1 MFYSICSV
9 CACTS
14 LIIVKLDPEITIFNC
29 LSSQENLQDFGSL
42 FHRLSL
48 EPNKSVLIH
57 LSPSRRPKLAKW
69 MALSLNYQ
77 KSSGKLVIKTLYKCI
92 WTRPPRNPPLKMVG
106 PSHLKAPHS
115 FHVFSMK
122 SPSSTFQQSMK
133 LKTLIHTLIF
143 SHLCRIARALAR
155 AKSILID
162 VLKENHLMH
171 MKKKKQKK
179 IFGSIRLHYNWCSS
193 HVMPVSTP
201 VLDGF
206 STSQLYYDSTWNS
219 IIPPECEDMAE
230 RQLSGYLHWLEEKKV
245 HDNSTVQPDMNEID
259 KLADMFI
266 ANCHEKFRLEKQESY
281 RRFQEMLARS
291 M

>member
-1 MFYSICSV
+1 
-9 CACTS
+9 
-14 LIIVKLDPEITIFNC
+14 
-29 LSSQENLQDFGSL
+29 
-42 FHRLSL
+42 
-48 EPNKSVLIH
+48 
-57 LSPSRRPKLAKW
+57 
-69 MALSLNYQ
+69 
-77 KSSGKLVIKTLYKCI
+77 
-92 WTRPPRNPPLKMVG
+92 
-106 PSHLKAPHS
+106 
-115 FHVFSMK
+115 
-122 SPSSTFQQSMK
+122 
-133 LKTLIHTLIF
+133 
-143 SHLCRIARALAR
+143 
-155 AKSILID
+155 
-162 VLKENHLMH
+162 MH

-245 HDNSTVQPDMNEID
+245 HDNSTVEPDMNEID

-266 ANCHEKFRLEKQESY
+266 ANSHEKFRLEKQESY

>member
-1 MFYSICSV
+1 MH
-9 CACTS
+9 
-14 LIIVKLDPEITIFNC
+14 LDKTP
-29 LSSQENLQDFGSL
+29 QE
-42 FHRLSL
+42 
-48 EPNKSVLIH
+48 
-57 LSPSRRPKLAKW
+57 
-69 MALSLNYQ
+69 
-77 KSSGKLVIKTLYKCI
+77 
-92 WTRPPRNPPLKMVG
+92 PPLKMVG

-206 STSQLYYDSTWNS
+206 STSHLYYDSTWNS

-245 HDNSTVQPDMNEID
+245 HDNSTVEPDMNEID

-266 ANCHEKFRLEKQESY
+266 ANSHEKFRLEKQESY